1 MAQVYATLIRKG
13 LRTIDNIPKD
23 LRKAVESIDIPEE
36 LLPVNIE
43 AMLRNADRSAQ
54 KNTSADIDRSEKIT
68 AKKTNRTIIMRTIAE
83 AAACIALAGG
93 FAAVRQQ
100 TAKPV
105 DIESEINYEA
115 VQVQSYDELYSIY
128 TGIYLNSEANSETA
142 AAENGDG
149 VEIITDDTAITDV
162 PAATETTPAITEA
175 PAEDT
180 SRKNIDA
187 VCSDFSDADIVKS
200 DDSSI
205 YYICGGT
212 LYVVSKDNM
221 AVKQEITTENPPF
234 EMYVRGNSLVLVSE
248 EKASGDKSEDGRDHT
263 NVVIDIYTISSDSLT
278 HIKTY
283 KQNGEYN
290 SARIDDN
297 GVLYLVTG
305 YSNYRGAPLDE
316 NADLD
321 NYVPGY
327 YIDGEKH
334 YVAAED
340 ITVPQG
346 ANNTDYTIISSVKC
360 SEPVNI
366 SVKAVLGSNA
376 NAFCS
381 DDTLYVAFSGTK
393 DGKSYTAVTS
403 FAISES
409 GLSYKASGTVEGE
422 LISRYSMAESEGGF
436 RIACRSFD
444 ENGMAVTDIYTLDSS
459 LAVISKAEGL
469 LPGVIIGSVKFDGNY
484 ASLIE
489 NNRTDAFLVV
499 DLDQSAPVE
508 NAETKCFIAPYVSKL
523 SDGLMAGITACEDE
537 NGGYNGLRLEL
548 YSADSG
554 EKISET
560 VFARFPKV
568 QSPALSDKKAMLIDT
583 DNKIVGIPVSSV
595 NEFGVKNQYFVFG
608 YDENG
613 FTQKGVFEYNDIDDS
628 YTFERAV
635 VTDGVLYIIGSGR
648 MVSVDLD
655 DMTVADTFVF

>member
-1 MAQVYATLIRKG
+1 MSFE
-13 LRTIDNIPKD
+13 KD

-68 AKKTNRTIIMRTIAE
+68 AKKTNRTIIMRTIAA

-162 PAATETTPAITEA
+162 PAATETTPAITEV

-221 AVKQEITTENPPF
+221 AVKQEITTEDPPF

-489 NNRTDAFLVV
+489 NNRTDASLVV

-548 YSADSG
+548 YSADGG

-608 YDENG
+608 YDENS

>member
-1 MAQVYATLIRKG
+1 MSFE
-13 LRTIDNIPKD
+13 KD

-68 AKKTNRTIIMRTIAE
+68 AKKTNRTIIMRTIAA

-248 EKASGDKSEDGRDHT
+248 EKASGDKSEDGRVHT

-327 YIDGEKH
+327 YVDGEKH

-489 NNRTDAFLVV
+489 NNRTDASLVV

-608 YDENG
+608 YDENS

>member
-1 MAQVYATLIRKG
+1 MSFE
-13 LRTIDNIPKD
+13 KD

-68 AKKTNRTIIMRTIAE
+68 AKKTNRTIIMRTIAA

-162 PAATETTPAITEA
+162 PAATETTSTITEA

-234 EMYVRGNSLVLVSE
+234 EMYVRGSSLVLVSE

-381 DDTLYVAFSGTK
+381 DDTLYVAFSGIK

-403 FAISES
+403 FSISES
-409 GLSYKASGTVEGE
+409 GLSYKVSGTVEGE

-489 NNRTDAFLVV
+489 NNRTDASLVV

-583 DNKIVGIPVSSV
+583 DSKIVGIPVSSV

>member
-1 MAQVYATLIRKG
+1 MSFE
-13 LRTIDNIPKD
+13 KD

-68 AKKTNRTIIMRTIAE
+68 AKKTNRTIIMRTIAA

-469 LPGVIIGSVKFDGNY
+469 LPGAIIGSVKFDGNY

-489 NNRTDAFLVV
+489 NNRTDASLVV

-523 SDGLMAGITACEDE
+523 SDRLMAGITACEDE
-537 NGGYNGLRLEL
+537 TGGYNGLRLEL

-583 DNKIVGIPVSSV
+583 DSKIVGIPVSSV

>member
-1 MAQVYATLIRKG
+1 MSFE
-13 LRTIDNIPKD
+13 KD

-68 AKKTNRTIIMRTIAE
+68 AKKTNRTIIMRTIAA

-422 LISRYSMAESEGGF
+422 LISRYCMAESEGGF

-489 NNRTDAFLVV
+489 NNRTDASLVV

>member
-1 MAQVYATLIRKG
+1 MSFE
-13 LRTIDNIPKD
+13 KD

-68 AKKTNRTIIMRTIAE
+68 AKKTNRTIIMRTIAA

-489 NNRTDAFLVV
+489 NNRTDASLVV

-568 QSPALSDKKAMLIDT
+568 QSPALSDKKAMLIDI

-608 YDENG
+608 YDENS

>member
-1 MAQVYATLIRKG
+1 MSFE
-13 LRTIDNIPKD
+13 KD

-68 AKKTNRTIIMRTIAE
+68 AKKTNRTIIMRTIAA

-234 EMYVRGNSLVLVSE
+234 EMYVRGSSLVLVSE

-381 DDTLYVAFSGTK
+381 DDTLYVAFSGIK

-489 NNRTDAFLVV
+489 NNRTDASLVV

-560 VFARFPKV
+560 VFAWFPKV

-583 DNKIVGIPVSSV
+583 DSKIVGIPVSSV

-655 DMTVADTFVF
+655 DMTVADTFIF

>member
-1 MAQVYATLIRKG
+1 MSFE
-13 LRTIDNIPKD
+13 KD

-68 AKKTNRTIIMRTIAE
+68 AKKTNRTIIMRTIAA

-162 PAATETTPAITEA
+162 PAATETTPAITEV

-489 NNRTDAFLVV
+489 NNRTDASLVV

-608 YDENG
+608 YDENS

>member
-1 MAQVYATLIRKG
+1 MSFE
-13 LRTIDNIPKD
+13 KD

-68 AKKTNRTIIMRTIAE
+68 AKKTNRTIIMRTIAA

-149 VEIITDDTAITDV
+149 VEIITDDAAITDV

-489 NNRTDAFLVV
+489 NNRTDASLVV

>member
-1 MAQVYATLIRKG
+1 MSFE
-13 LRTIDNIPKD
+13 KD

-68 AKKTNRTIIMRTIAE
+68 AKKTNRTIIMRTIAA

-162 PAATETTPAITEA
+162 SAATETTPAITEA

-489 NNRTDAFLVV
+489 NNRTDASLVV

-583 DNKIVGIPVSSV
+583 DNEIVGIPVSSV

>member
-1 MAQVYATLIRKG
+1 MSFE
-13 LRTIDNIPKD
+13 KD

-68 AKKTNRTIIMRTIAE
+68 AKKTNRTIIMRTIAA

-444 ENGMAVTDIYTLDSS
+444 GNGMAVTDIYTLDSS

-489 NNRTDAFLVV
+489 NNRTDASLVV

-583 DNKIVGIPVSSV
+583 DNEIVGIPVSSV

-613 FTQKGVFEYNDIDDS
+613 FAQKGVFEYNDIDDS

>member
-1 MAQVYATLIRKG
+1 MSFE
-13 LRTIDNIPKD
+13 KD

-68 AKKTNRTIIMRTIAE
+68 AKKTNRTIIMRTIAA

-234 EMYVRGNSLVLVSE
+234 EMYVRGSSLVLVSE

-381 DDTLYVAFSGTK
+381 DDTLYVAFSGIK

-489 NNRTDAFLVV
+489 NNRTDASLVV

-508 NAETKCFIAPYVSKL
+508 NAETKCFIASYVSKL

-583 DNKIVGIPVSSV
+583 DSKIVGIPVSSV

>member
-1 MAQVYATLIRKG
+1 MSFE
-13 LRTIDNIPKD
+13 KD

-68 AKKTNRTIIMRTIAE
+68 AKKTNRTIIMRTIAA

-248 EKASGDKSEDGRDHT
+248 EKASGDKSEDGRDNT

-381 DDTLYVAFSGTK
+381 DDTLYVAFSGIK

-422 LISRYSMAESEGGF
+422 LISRYSLAESEGGF

-489 NNRTDAFLVV
+489 NNRTDASLVV

-583 DNKIVGIPVSSV
+583 DSKIVGIPVSSV

>member
-1 MAQVYATLIRKG
+1 MSFE
-13 LRTIDNIPKD
+13 KD

-68 AKKTNRTIIMRTIAE
+68 AKKTNHTIIMRTIAA

-221 AVKQEITTENPPF
+221 AGKQEITTENPPF

-422 LISRYSMAESEGGF
+422 LISRYSMAESDGGF

-489 NNRTDAFLVV
+489 NNRTDASLVV

-537 NGGYNGLRLEL
+537 NGGYTGLRLEL

>member
-1 MAQVYATLIRKG
+1 MSFE
-13 LRTIDNIPKD
+13 KD

-68 AKKTNRTIIMRTIAE
+68 AKKTNRTIIMRTIAA

-162 PAATETTPAITEA
+162 PAAIETTPAITEA

-212 LYVVSKDNM
+212 LYVVSKDDM

-489 NNRTDAFLVV
+489 NNRTDASLVV

-583 DNKIVGIPVSSV
+583 DSKIVGIPVSSV

>member
-1 MAQVYATLIRKG
+1 MSFE
-13 LRTIDNIPKD
+13 KD

-68 AKKTNRTIIMRTIAE
+68 AKKTNRTIIMRTIAA

-459 LAVISKAEGL
+459 LAVIAKAEGL

-489 NNRTDAFLVV
+489 NNRTDASLVV

>member
-1 MAQVYATLIRKG
+1 MSFE
-13 LRTIDNIPKD
+13 KD

-68 AKKTNRTIIMRTIAE
+68 AKKTNRTIIMRTIAA

-234 EMYVRGNSLVLVSE
+234 EMYVRGSSLVLVSE
-248 EKASGDKSEDGRDHT
+248 EKASGDKSEDGREHT

-381 DDTLYVAFSGTK
+381 DDTLYVAFSGIK

-489 NNRTDAFLVV
+489 NNRTDASLVV

-583 DNKIVGIPVSSV
+583 DSKIVGIPVSSV

>member
-1 MAQVYATLIRKG
+1 MSFE
-13 LRTIDNIPKD
+13 KD

-68 AKKTNRTIIMRTIAE
+68 AKKTNRTIIMRTIAA

-221 AVKQEITTENPPF
+221 AVKQEITTEDPPF
-234 EMYVRGNSLVLVSE
+234 EMYVRGNSLVLVIE

-489 NNRTDAFLVV
+489 NNRTDASLVV

-548 YSADSG
+548 YSADGG

-608 YDENG
+608 YDENS

>member
-1 MAQVYATLIRKG
+1 MSFE
-13 LRTIDNIPKD
+13 KD
-23 LRKAVESIDIPEE
+23 LRKAVESIDVPEE

-54 KNTSADIDRSEKIT
+54 KNISADIDRSEKIT
-68 AKKTNRTIIMRTIAE
+68 AKKTNRTVIMRTIAA

-149 VEIITDDTAITDV
+149 VEIITDETAITDDV
-162 PAATETTPAITEA
+162 PTATETTPAITEA

-180 SRKNIDA
+180 SSRKNIDA

-221 AVKQEITTENPPF
+221 SVKQQITTENPPF

-305 YSNYRGAPLDE
+305 YSNYREAPLDE

-381 DDTLYVAFSGTK
+381 DDTLYVAFTGTK
-393 DGKSYTAVTS
+393 DGKQYTAVTS

-409 GLSYKASGTVEGE
+409 GLSYKASGTVDGE
-422 LISRYSMAESEGGF
+422 LISRYSMAENEGGF

-489 NNRTDAFLVV
+489 NNRTDASLVV

-537 NGGYNGLRLEL
+537 NGGYTGLRLEL

-560 VFARFPKV
+560 VFAEFPKV
-568 QSPALSDKKAMLIDT
+568 QSPALSDRKAMLIDT
-583 DNKIVGIPVSSV
+583 ERKIVGIPVSSV

>member
-1 MAQVYATLIRKG
+1 MSFE
-13 LRTIDNIPKD
+13 KD

-68 AKKTNRTIIMRTIAE
+68 AKKTNRTIIMRTIAA

-180 SRKNIDA
+180 LRKNIDA

-234 EMYVRGNSLVLVSE
+234 EMYVRGSSLVLVSE
-248 EKASGDKSEDGRDHT
+248 EKASGDKSEDGREHT

-381 DDTLYVAFSGTK
+381 DDTLYVAFSGIK

-489 NNRTDAFLVV
+489 NNRTDASLVV

-583 DNKIVGIPVSSV
+583 DSKIVGIPVSSV

>member
-1 MAQVYATLIRKG
+1 MSFE
-13 LRTIDNIPKD
+13 KD

-68 AKKTNRTIIMRTIAE
+68 AKKTNRTIIMRTIAA

-316 NADLD
+316 NSDLD

-444 ENGMAVTDIYTLDSS
+444 ENGMAVTDIYTLDGS

-489 NNRTDAFLVV
+489 NNRTDASLVV

-608 YDENG
+608 YDENS

>member
-1 MAQVYATLIRKG
+1 MSFE
-13 LRTIDNIPKD
+13 KD

-68 AKKTNRTIIMRTIAE
+68 AKKTNRTIIMRTIAA

-93 FAAVRQQ
+93 FSAVRQQ

-162 PAATETTPAITEA
+162 PAATETNPAITEA

-180 SRKNIDA
+180 PRKNIDA

-489 NNRTDAFLVV
+489 NNRTDASLVV

>member
-1 MAQVYATLIRKG
+1 MSFE
-13 LRTIDNIPKD
+13 KD

-68 AKKTNRTIIMRTIAE
+68 AKKTNRTIIMRTIAA

-234 EMYVRGNSLVLVSE
+234 EMYVRGSSLVLVSE

-381 DDTLYVAFSGTK
+381 DDTLYVAFSGIK

-489 NNRTDAFLVV
+489 NNRTDASLVV

-583 DNKIVGIPVSSV
+583 DSKIVGIPVSSV

-648 MVSVDLD
+648 MVSVNLD

>member
-1 MAQVYATLIRKG
+1 MSFE
-13 LRTIDNIPKD
+13 KD

-68 AKKTNRTIIMRTIAE
+68 AKKTNRTIIMRTIAA

-162 PAATETTPAITEA
+162 PAATETTPAITEV

-248 EKASGDKSEDGRDHT
+248 EKASGDKSEDGIDHT

-381 DDTLYVAFSGTK
+381 DDTLYVAFSGIK

-489 NNRTDAFLVV
+489 NNRTDASLVV

-583 DNKIVGIPVSSV
+583 DSKIVGIPVSSV

>member
-1 MAQVYATLIRKG
+1 MSFE
-13 LRTIDNIPKD
+13 KD

-68 AKKTNRTIIMRTIAE
+68 AKKTNRTIIMRTIAA

-187 VCSDFSDADIVKS
+187 VYSDFSDADIVKS

-381 DDTLYVAFSGTK
+381 NDTLYVAFSGTK

-489 NNRTDAFLVV
+489 NNRTDASLVV

-548 YSADSG
+548 YGADSG

>member
-1 MAQVYATLIRKG
+1 MSFE
-13 LRTIDNIPKD
+13 KD

-68 AKKTNRTIIMRTIAE
+68 AKKTNRTIIMRAIAA

-381 DDTLYVAFSGTK
+381 DDTLYVAFSGIK

-489 NNRTDAFLVV
+489 NNRTDASLVV

>member
-1 MAQVYATLIRKG
+1 MSFE
-13 LRTIDNIPKD
+13 KD

-54 KNTSADIDRSEKIT
+54 KNTSADIDRSEEIT
-68 AKKTNRTIIMRTIAE
+68 AKKTNRTIIMRTIAA

-162 PAATETTPAITEA
+162 PAATETNPAITEA

-180 SRKNIDA
+180 PRKNIDA

-489 NNRTDAFLVV
+489 NNRTDASLVV

>member
-1 MAQVYATLIRKG
+1 MSFE
-13 LRTIDNIPKD
+13 KD

-68 AKKTNRTIIMRTIAE
+68 AKKTNRTIIMRTIAA

-162 PAATETTPAITEA
+162 PAATETTPAITEV

-489 NNRTDAFLVV
+489 NNRTDASLVV

-655 DMTVADTFVF
+655 DMTVADTVVF

>member
-1 MAQVYATLIRKG
+1 MSFE
-13 LRTIDNIPKD
+13 KD

-68 AKKTNRTIIMRTIAE
+68 AKKTNRTIIMRTIAA

-93 FAAVRQQ
+93 FTAVRQQ

-489 NNRTDAFLVV
+489 NNRTDASLVV

>member
-1 MAQVYATLIRKG
+1 MSFE
-13 LRTIDNIPKD
+13 KD

-68 AKKTNRTIIMRTIAE
+68 AKKTNRTIIMRTIAA

-162 PAATETTPAITEA
+162 PAATETTPAISEA

-234 EMYVRGNSLVLVSE
+234 EMYVRGSSLVLVSE

-381 DDTLYVAFSGTK
+381 DDTLYVAFSGIK

-489 NNRTDAFLVV
+489 NNRTDASLVV

-583 DNKIVGIPVSSV
+583 DSKIVGIPVSSV

>member
-1 MAQVYATLIRKG
+1 MSFE
-13 LRTIDNIPKD
+13 KD
-23 LRKAVESIDIPEE
+23 LRKAVESIDIPED

-68 AKKTNRTIIMRTIAE
+68 AKKTNRTIIMRTIAA

-489 NNRTDAFLVV
+489 NNRTDASLVV

-568 QSPALSDKKAMLIDT
+568 QSPALSDKKAMLIDI

-613 FTQKGVFEYNDIDDS
+613 FAQKGVFEYNDIDDS

>member
-1 MAQVYATLIRKG
+1 MSFE
-13 LRTIDNIPKD
+13 KD

-68 AKKTNRTIIMRTIAE
+68 AKKTNRTIIMRTIAA

-221 AVKQEITTENPPF
+221 AVKQEITTEDPPF

-489 NNRTDAFLVV
+489 NNRTDASLVV
-499 DLDQSAPVE
+499 ALDQSAPVE

>member
-1 MAQVYATLIRKG
+1 MSFE
-13 LRTIDNIPKD
+13 KD

-68 AKKTNRTIIMRTIAE
+68 AKKTNRTIIMRTIA
-83 AAACIALAGG
+83 AVAACIALAGG

-234 EMYVRGNSLVLVSE
+234 EMYVRGSSLVLVSE
-248 EKASGDKSEDGRDHT
+248 EKASGDKSEDGKDHT

-381 DDTLYVAFSGTK
+381 DDTLYVAFSGIK

-489 NNRTDAFLVV
+489 NNRTDASLVV

-583 DNKIVGIPVSSV
+583 DSKIVGIPVSSV

>member
-1 MAQVYATLIRKG
+1 MSFE
-13 LRTIDNIPKD
+13 KD

-68 AKKTNRTIIMRTIAE
+68 AKKTNRTIIMRTIAA

-162 PAATETTPAITEA
+162 PAATETTPAITEV

-180 SRKNIDA
+180 SRKNVDA

-489 NNRTDAFLVV
+489 NNRTDASLVV

-568 QSPALSDKKAMLIDT
+568 QSPALSDKKAMLIDI

>member
-1 MAQVYATLIRKG
+1 MSFE
-13 LRTIDNIPKD
+13 KD

-68 AKKTNRTIIMRTIAE
+68 AKKTNRTIIMRTIAA

-221 AVKQEITTENPPF
+221 AVKQEITAEDSPF

-489 NNRTDAFLVV
+489 NNRTDASLVV

-554 EKISET
+554 EKICET

-568 QSPALSDKKAMLIDT
+568 QSPALSDKKAMLIDI

>member
-1 MAQVYATLIRKG
+1 MSFE
-13 LRTIDNIPKD
+13 KD

-36 LLPVNIE
+36 LLPVNID

-68 AKKTNRTIIMRTIAE
+68 AKKTNRTIIMRTIAA

-489 NNRTDAFLVV
+489 NNRTDASLVV

-608 YDENG
+608 YDVNG

-648 MVSVDLD
+648 MVSVELD

>member
-1 MAQVYATLIRKG
+1 MSFE
-13 LRTIDNIPKD
+13 KD

-68 AKKTNRTIIMRTIAE
+68 AKKTNRTIIMRTIAA

-234 EMYVRGNSLVLVSE
+234 EMYVRGSSLVLVSE
-248 EKASGDKSEDGRDHT
+248 EKASGDKSEDGIDHT

-489 NNRTDAFLVV
+489 NNRTDASLVV

-508 NAETKCFIAPYVSKL
+508 NAGTKCFIAPYVSKL
-523 SDGLMAGITACEDE
+523 SDRLMAGITACEDE
-537 NGGYNGLRLEL
+537 TGGYNGLRLEL

-583 DNKIVGIPVSSV
+583 DSKIVGIPVSSV